1 MSKDDDDEVQ
11 KYFSASQ
18 LSYENKTC
26 SECQHD
32 VGKHYAEEQGQGWKK
47 LPINESY
54 TVFPRFNRHV
64 VESEIRR
71 NLKKCFS
78 SINDTSLTPGE
89 ITTPVVNHGEE
100 EEVDNTGLSLFS
112 DSFFRPTSEVS
123 ISEMVYPNYLK
134 FDVRIVLYQ
143 VPFQI
148 KFEVI
153 LTNGYRDIDLGS
165 WPKKRSGKMQTICR

>member
-1 MSKDDDDEVQ
+1 MLQKQMQRPRYAQEFFKELVSPTDFPRGNFSK
-11 KYFSASQ
+11 S
-18 LSYENKTC
+18 
-26 SECQHD
+26 
-32 VGKHYAEEQGQGWKK
+32 
-47 LPINESY
+47 

-112 DSFFRPTSEVS
+112 DRFFRPTSDVS

>member
-1 MSKDDDDEVQ
+1 M
-11 KYFSASQ
+11 
-18 LSYENKTC
+18 
-26 SECQHD
+26 
-32 VGKHYAEEQGQGWKK
+32 
-47 LPINESY
+47 
-54 TVFPRFNRHV
+54 
-64 VESEIRR
+64 
-71 NLKKCFS
+71 KKCFS
-78 SINDTSLTPGE
+78 SINDMSLTPGE

-100 EEVDNTGLSLFS
+100 DEIDNTGLSLFS
-112 DSFFRPTSEVS
+112 DRFFRPTSDVS
-123 ISEMVYPNYLK
+123 ISKMVYPNYLK

>member
-1 MSKDDDDEVQ
+1 M
-11 KYFSASQ
+11 
-18 LSYENKTC
+18 
-26 SECQHD
+26 
-32 VGKHYAEEQGQGWKK
+32 
-47 LPINESY
+47 
-54 TVFPRFNRHV
+54 
-64 VESEIRR
+64 
-71 NLKKCFS
+71 KKCFS
-78 SINDTSLTPGE
+78 SINDTLLTPGE

-112 DSFFRPTSEVS
+112 DRFFRPTSDVS

-153 LTNGYRDIDLGS
+153 LTNGYRDINLGS

>member
-1 MSKDDDDEVQ
+1 M
-11 KYFSASQ
+11 
-18 LSYENKTC
+18 
-26 SECQHD
+26 
-32 VGKHYAEEQGQGWKK
+32 
-47 LPINESY
+47 
-54 TVFPRFNRHV
+54 
-64 VESEIRR
+64 
-71 NLKKCFS
+71 KKCFS

-89 ITTPVVNHGEE
+89 ITAPVINHGEE

-112 DSFFRPTSEVS
+112 DRFFRPTSDVS

-165 WPKKRSGKMQTICR
+165 WPKKTIRKNADNMSLTLKLGEFQVVFKFLLNNDTCR

>member
-1 MSKDDDDEVQ
+1 MRFFFSLKNLGNTKLYSTIFLV
-11 KYFSASQ
+11 KYVAGKICVTMR
-18 LSYENKTC
+18 LSTC
-26 SECQHD
+26 LRIFFFD
-32 VGKHYAEEQGQGWKK
+32 
-47 LPINESY
+47 
-54 TVFPRFNRHV
+54 TVFPRFNQHV

-112 DSFFRPTSEVS
+112 DRFFRPTSDVS

-165 WPKKRSGKMQTICR
+165 WPKKRSGKMQTIRR

>member
-1 MSKDDDDEVQ
+1 MVSCSM
-11 KYFSASQ
+11 FS
-18 LSYENKTC
+18 LVNLI
-26 SECQHD
+26 
-32 VGKHYAEEQGQGWKK
+32 G
-47 LPINESY
+47 

-71 NLKKCFS
+71 N
-78 SINDTSLTPGE
+78 
-89 ITTPVVNHGEE
+89 
-100 EEVDNTGLSLFS
+100 S
-112 DSFFRPTSEVS
+112 DVS
-123 ISEMVYPNYLK
+123 ISEMIYPNYLK

-165 WPKKRSGKMQTICR
+165 WPKKRSEKMQTICR

>member
-1 MSKDDDDEVQ
+1 MRGGRGRGPGNVSSTIV
-11 KYFSASQ
+11 
-18 LSYENKTC
+18 LR
-26 SECQHD
+26 
-32 VGKHYAEEQGQGWKK
+32 
-47 LPINESY
+47 

-64 VESEIRR
+64 VEREIRR

-100 EEVDNTGLSLFS
+100 EEVDNTGLSPFS
-112 DSFFRPTSEVS
+112 DRFFQPTSDVS

>member
-1 MSKDDDDEVQ
+1 MSLLV
-11 KYFSASQ
+11 
-18 LSYENKTC
+18 
-26 SECQHD
+26 
-32 VGKHYAEEQGQGWKK
+32 
-47 LPINESY
+47 P

-64 VESEIRR
+64 IESEIRR
-71 NLKKCFS
+71 HLKKCFS

-100 EEVDNTGLSLFS
+100 EEVDNTELLLFS
-112 DSFFRPTSEVS
+112 DHFL
-123 ISEMVYPNYLK
+123 VYLNYLK
-134 FDVRIVLYQ
+134 FDVRIVLYK

-165 WPKKRSGKMQTICR
+165 WPKKRSGKMQTICH